1 MLHINDTQ
9 RDILNR
15 TKLFVLDMDGTIYLG
30 DNVFDHALKFVHTAR
45 QHGIKV
51 AYFTN
56 NASRSPSIYYERLT
70 RMGFDPKDGDIVTS
84 GDITIDYL
92 KKHHPGESVYLVGTK
107 ALEKS
112 FVEAGITLSEK
123 AGIVVSSFDT
133 SLTYEKLVIACDLIR
148 GGALFYSTHPDFN
161 CPTADGFIP
170 DSGSI
175 CALITASTG
184 AVPKYFGKPYKETA
198 EGIAAR
204 FGVPLCQTAIVGDRL
219 YTDIALG
226 RNNGLTSILV
236 LTGETKIDEVDDSN
250 SPTITVE
257 KIGDLLNYIDF

>member
-1 MLHINDTQ
+1 MNDIQ
-9 RDILNR
+9 RGILNR
-15 TKLFVLDMDGTIYLG
+15 IRLFVLDMDGTIYLG

-56 NASRSPSIYYERLT
+56 NASRNPSIYYDRLT
-70 RMGFDPKDGDIVTS
+70 RMGFAPDDGDIVTS

-92 KKHHPGESVYLVGTK
+92 KKYHPGESVYLVGTK
-107 ALEKS
+107 ALENS

-123 AGIVVSSFDT
+123 ANIVVSSFDT

-148 GGALFYSTHPDFN
+148 GGALFYSTHPDLN

-170 DSGSI
+170 DSGAI

-184 AVPKYFGKPYKETA
+184 KTPKYFGKPYRETA
-198 EGIAAR
+198 EGIASR
-204 FGVPLCQTAIVGDRL
+204 FKIPLDETAIVGDRL

-236 LTGETKIDEVDDSN
+236 LTGETSADEVDQSN
-250 SPTITVE
+250 APTITVN
-257 KIGDLLNYIDF
+257 KIGDLLDHLELK

>member
-1 MLHINDTQ
+1 MNDAQ
-9 RDILNR
+9 REILKR

-30 DNVFDHALKFVHTAR
+30 DNVFDHALRFVHTVR
-45 QHGIKV
+45 EHGIRV

-56 NASRSPSIYYERLT
+56 NASRSPEIYYDRLR
-70 RMGFDPKDGDIVTS
+70 RMGFDPHDGDIVTS

-107 ALEKS
+107 ALEES
-112 FVEAGITLSEK
+112 FIKAGIELSEK

-148 GGALFYSTHPDFN
+148 GGAVFYSTHPDFN

-170 DSGSI
+170 DSGAI

-184 AVPKYFGKPYKETA
+184 KTPKYFGKPYRETA
-198 EGIAAR
+198 EGISTR
-204 FGVPLCQTAIVGDRL
+204 FGVPLSETAIVGDRI

-236 LTGETKIDEVDDSN
+236 LTGETSIGEVN
-250 SPTITVE
+250 ETNAPTIIVD
-257 KIGDLLNYIDF
+257 KIGDLLGELGF

>member
-1 MLHINDTQ
+1 MNESQ
-9 RDILNR
+9 RRILNGTR
-15 TKLFVLDMDGTIYLG
+15 LFVLDMDGTIYLG
-30 DNVFDHALKFVHTAR
+30 DNVFDHALKFVHTVR
-45 QHGIKV
+45 EHGIKV

-56 NASRSPSIYYERLT
+56 NASRSPEIYYDRLA
-70 RMGFDPKDGDIVTS
+70 RMGFDPHDGDIVTS

-107 ALEKS
+107 ALEDS
-112 FVEAGITLSEK
+112 FVESGITLSDK
-123 AGIVVSSFDT
+123 AKIVVSSFDT

-170 DSGSI
+170 DSGAI

-184 AVPKYFGKPYKETA
+184 KQPKYFGKPYRETA

-204 FGVPLCQTAIVGDRL
+204 FNIPLSQTAIVGDRL

-236 LTGETKIDEVDDSN
+236 LTGETSESEVN
-250 SPTITVE
+250 ETNAPTITVG
-257 KIGDLLNYIDF
+257 KIGDLLDYLDF

>member
-1 MLHINDTQ
+1 MLYINDAQ
-9 RDILNR
+9 REILNR

-51 AYFTN
+51 VYFTN
-56 NASRSPSIYYERLT
+56 NASRSPSIYYDRLT
-70 RMGFDPKDGDIVTS
+70 RMGFNPQDGDIVTS

-92 KKHHPGESVYLVGTK
+92 KKHHPGENVYLVGTQ

-112 FVEAGITLSEK
+112 FIEAGITLSENSN
-123 AGIVVSSFDT
+123 IVVSSFDT
-133 SLTYEKLVIACDLIR
+133 SLTYQKLVTACNLIR

-170 DSGSI
+170 DSGAI

-184 AVPKYFGKPYKETA
+184 KTPKYFGKPYRETA

-204 FGVPLCQTAIVGDRL
+204 FNVPLGETAIVGDRL

-236 LTGETKIDEVDDSN
+236 LTGETSADEITQDN
-250 SPTITVE
+250 APTITVD
-257 KIGDLLNYIDF
+257 KIGDLLDCLKF